1 MNQEKRDTK
10 DRELDQARDRF
21 YKTVDRFYTALGPDT
36 GKGEV
41 GIASKEKQD
50 RARKNAVKNM
60 RMSFI
65 RALEMVLE
73 IADTHRSV
81 SQLKLAIRAMIAEA
95 EKQFSKL
102 EEKA

>member
-10 DRELDQARDRF
+10 AQELDQARDRF

-36 GKGEV
+36 GKGET
-41 GIASKEKQD
+41 GMASKEKQD
-50 RARKNAVKNM
+50 HAKKNAIKNM
-60 RMSFI
+60 RMSFV

-73 IADTHRSV
+73 IADTHTSV

-95 EKQFSKL
+95 EKKFLKL
-102 EEKA
+102 EDGA